1 MAAIVQLCRPF
12 PEPLVVWLTD
22 EVDAN
27 RKRVVRAHNNICK
40 WTRRE
45 LLGCAMRSW
54 KWACAR
60 PFYYDT
66 SSDDD
71 LHYDGELY
79 STDEVTTAESSSDF

>member
-22 EVDAN
+22 EVDAY
-27 RKRVVRAHNNICK
+27 RKRVVRAHNKICK

-45 LLGCAMRSW
+45 LLSCAMRSW
-54 KWACAR
+54 KWACTR
-60 PFYYDT
+60 PLYYDT
-66 SSDDD
+66 ASDDD

-79 STDEVTTAESSSDF
+79 STDEVTTADSSSDF